1 MGSVFPVK
9 GILLGGWSHL
19 QLLATRHLLS
29 AVMVALELGPS
40 LCFPPLAQLGEHQA
54 LRSVMRL
61 RLVSVVETRSLTR
74 WQCSPSPLGHYGS
87 VSTTYLGRAEA
98 QLFVFLT
105 FQGFQVIPRYQV
117 AGLDWQ
123 GVQPLFQQFSALV
136 MEASIRRRS
145 PIQIYDDEN
154 HVMSLRGGRVR
165 VHAKTGVAPS
175 PQGSPSKRCSE
186 PLYTQL
192 KARLEVVVAKA
203 PDGQLDDL
211 RSTPAA
217 VLSTGLVSL
226 KLGHEFGKC
235 LKEVHKITKAFAL
248 LVTEAVE
255 GSKVKLTTFR
265 ISIPEVL
272 VT

>member
-1 MGSVFPVK
+1 MG
-9 GILLGGWSHL
+9 LSH
-19 QLLATRHLLS
+19 
-29 AVMVALELGPS
+29 GPW
-40 LCFPPLAQLGEHQA
+40 LFG
-54 LRSVMRL
+54 RSVMRL

-175 PQGSPSKRCSE
+175 PQGSPSKRCSA
-186 PLYTQL
+186 PSRPVSRTLLWADY
-192 KARLEVVVAKA
+192 VAVALRWCSHSRTATAIASCRNA
-203 PDGQLDDL
+203 P
-211 RSTPAA
+211 S
-217 VLSTGLVSL
+217 
-226 KLGHEFGKC
+226 
-235 LKEVHKITKAFAL
+235 
-248 LVTEAVE
+248 
-255 GSKVKLTTFR
+255 
-265 ISIPEVL
+265 
-272 VT
+272 